1 MVSAKDEAGKPGRK
15 SVFSQQKRKIY
26 GSQDAG
32 FELMHRYQGTCAI
45 SLIVKT
51 EKSDSM

>member
-1 MVSAKDEAGKPGRK
+1 MVEMVSAKDEAGEPGRK

-32 FELMHRYQGTCAI
+32 VAPMHRY
-45 SLIVKT
+45 
-51 EKSDSM
+51 